1 MGGVINKPNSKITRE
16 LSEVER
22 QLGIDLKLTLEGD
35 LELSNLNDFKLISG
49 GANAAQ
55 AVVLKLF
62 TEPGGLVYHPE
73 IGTDLRIG
81 EKTVSVLDIQTQIIR
96 SLSQDPRFSN
106 IRANVTI
113 DGQTVFVDIKLTLI
127 NTGDEVPL
135 KFAVQR

>member
-1 MGGVINKPNSKITRE
+1 MGGVINKPASKITKN

-22 QLGIDLKLTLEGD
+22 QLGIDLKLTPDGD

-81 EKTVSVLDIQTQIIR
+81 EKTVSVLDIQTQIIK
-96 SLSQDPRFSN
+96 SLSQDPRFN
-106 IRANVTI
+106 NVRANVSI
-113 DGQTVFVDIKLTLI
+113 DGQTIFVDIKLVLT